1 MGDCK
6 DQLQPSST
14 KDDKG
19 NKLLGMLKS
28 KRKEDPGTSDT
39 FADYI
44 AKADKKMVE
53 MLAQKEADLKT
64 EKGQED
70 KNRVA
75 LSKLRAAA
83 WHIDEVIEIIASY

>member
-6 DQLQPSST
+6 DQLQPNTT
-14 KDDKG
+14 KEDKG
-19 NKLLGMLKS
+19 SKLLGMLKS
-28 KRKEDPGTSDT
+28 KKKEDTNTPDT
-39 FADYI
+39 FADLI

-53 MLAQKEADLKT
+53 MLAQKEADLRT

-75 LSKLRAAA
+75 LSKVRAAA
-83 WHIDEVIEIIASY
+83 WHLDEIIEIIASY